1 MAITL
6 TDVNRI
12 AHLAHIE
19 LSQYEAEYMLEQL
32 NQFFS
37 LVEQMQA
44 VDTTKIEPLSYPT
57 QQIEKVKLRLQE
69 DIVTEHIHRD
79 ENQRC
84 APAVQ
89 DGLYLVPKVI
99 E

>member
-1 MAITL
+1 MVLTP

-19 LSQYEAEYMLEQL
+19 LGQYEAEHMLEQL
-32 NQFFS
+32 NQLFI
-37 LVEQMQA
+37 LVERMQA
-44 VDTTKIEPLSYPT
+44 VDTTGIEPLSHPI
-57 QQIEKVKLRLQE
+57 QQIEEVSLRLRE
-69 DIVTEHIHRD
+69 DIVIEQVHRED
-79 ENQRC
+79 NQRY

-89 DGLYLVPKVI
+89 DGLYLVPRVI